1 MARRT
6 RPWLMLAVALASGG
20 LAALLAM
27 RYLQQRTTP
36 LSAQPIRSNMV
47 VAARPLPVGTILADQ
62 HVKTIEWTGGALPLG
77 YIGNPQ
83 DVVGRGLISDLQEN
97 EPLLEA
103 KLAPKGA
110 GGGLPIIISEGKRA
124 LTMRVNEVSGVAGFV
139 TPNTRVDVLLTM
151 ENQNTGG
158 EQATRIIMQDM
169 RVLAAGQS
177 IQPDKEGKP
186 RSVAG
191 RDLPGHAGTGGDPR
205 AGLAAGQ
212 HPARAS
218 EPAGYDGGEDLGDP
232 AERAH
237 ARPGRCGPGSPRDGT
252 VHAGAGGDSAVPG
265 CGSVSGWRS
274 HPHEVLSLTSTR

>member
-1 MARRT
+1 
-6 RPWLMLAVALASGG
+6 MLAAALASGG

-27 RYLQQRTTP
+27 RYLQQKATP
-36 LSAQPIRSNMV
+36 LAAQPIRSSMV
-47 VAARPLPVGTILADQ
+47 VAARALPVGTIVSDQ

-83 DVVGRGLISDLQEN
+83 EVVGRGLISDLQEN
-97 EPLLEA
+97 EPLLES

-151 ENQNTGG
+151 ENQGPG
-158 EQATRIIMQDM
+158 SEPATRIIMQDM

-186 RSVAG
+186 QSVPVVTFLVSPEQAETLALASGQGSIQLALRNQLDTTEIRTTGTRRSVLM
-191 RDLPGHAGTGGDPR
+191 R
-205 AGLAAGQ
+205 
-212 HPARAS
+212 
-218 EPAGYDGGEDLGDP
+218 
-232 AERAH
+232 
-237 ARPGRCGPGSPRDGT
+237 GPGSPAPRRSASRAPAPAPPAPESQ
-252 VHAGAGGDSAVPG
+252 VVEVYRGGV
-265 CGSVSGWRS
+265 RT
-274 HPHEVLSLTSTR
+274 LMRF

>member
-1 MARRT
+1 MPRRT

-36 LSAQPIRSNMV
+36 LAAQPIRSSMV
-47 VAARPLPVGTILADQ
+47 VAARALPVGTIVSDQ

-77 YIGNPQ
+77 YVGNPQ

-97 EPLLEA
+97 EPLLES

-151 ENQNTGG
+151 EDKNSAG
-158 EQATRIIMQDM
+158 EPATRIIMQDM

-186 RSVAG
+186 QPVPVVTFLVTPEQAETLALASGQGSIQLALRNQLDTMEVRTRGTRRSALMGGSIARQPRRVA
-191 RDLPGHAGTGGDPR
+191 RSAPAPAPEQTAQVVEVYRGGVR
-205 AGLAAGQ
+205 TLM
-212 HPARAS
+212 RF
-218 EPAGYDGGEDLGDP
+218 
-232 AERAH
+232 
-237 ARPGRCGPGSPRDGT
+237 
-252 VHAGAGGDSAVPG
+252 
-265 CGSVSGWRS
+265 
-274 HPHEVLSLTSTR
+274 